1 MTNGEKIREL
11 RKRAGIKGV
20 ELAKALGV
28 SSAYLSQVE
37 NGARPTSDE
46 LLARVLEITG
56 QTLNNLSNGDEQ
68 ETTHPTSSDS
78 CLAREL
84 TEIKQRLNAIET
96 LLVQVLAKL
105 NNK

>member
-1 MTNGEKIREL
+1 MSKNFNKVKEARL
-11 RKRAGIKGV
+11 SAGMKGI

-56 QTLNNLSNGDEQ
+56 QTLNNLSEEDVAQTPDKLKHLEDEKRVI
-68 ETTHPTSSDS
+68 
-78 CLAREL
+78 REQL
-84 TEIKQRLNAIET
+84 DDIKT
-96 LLVQVLAKL
+96 LLLKLLAK
-105 NNK
+105 N

>member
-1 MTNGEKIREL
+1 MSKNFNKVKEARL
-11 RKRAGIKGV
+11 SAGMKGV

-56 QTLNNLSNGDEQ
+56 QALNNLSAEDVAQTPDKLKHLEDEMRVI
-68 ETTHPTSSDS
+68 
-78 CLAREL
+78 REQL
-84 TEIKQRLNAIET
+84 DDIKT
-96 LLVQVLAKL
+96 LLLKLLAK
-105 NNK
+105 N